1 MASFCEYGFFAS
13 VTVSHRWHRL
23 HRRHRGH
30 IAPSTEFGQG
40 AVDLA
45 VEHVLVTY
53 DAEEGIAVGERGD
66 EGAASAAEGLVVFG
80 GAALRAK
87 RVDSGLQGAD
97 DVG

>member
-1 MASFCEYGFFAS
+1 M
-13 VTVSHRWHRL
+13 
-23 HRRHRGH
+23 HRGYF
-30 IAPSTEFGQG
+30 APSTEFGQG

-45 VEHVLVTY
+45 VEHVFVTY
-53 DAEEGIAVGERGD
+53 DAEEGIAVGQRSD

-87 RVDSGLQGAD
+87 DIDCGLQGAD